1 MVSGIVTLDYT
12 TMKKKD
18 CVYSIQAVDF
28 PYIPT
33 FLSFR
38 EGRAI
43 VSAYAELPEKPEL
56 LMGDGC
62 GINHPRSAGLATHI
76 GVALDLPTIGVA
88 KSILCGTP
96 EEEVVGV
103 GEFRPLRYDESD
115 IGWVFKSK
123 KNCNPI
129 IVAPGHRVSMK
140 SSIEI
145 VRHCLL
151 GYKLPEPTRQAHIY
165 ANFVKRVHD
174 KKNHTRQR

>member
-1 MVSGIVTLDYT
+1 
-12 TMKKKD
+12 MKEKD

-115 IGWVFKSK
+115 IERYWMGVQIK
-123 KNCNPI
+123 KELQSNNRCARASGFN
-129 IVAPGHRVSMK
+129 
-140 SSIEI
+140 E
-145 VRHCLL
+145 
-151 GYKLPEPTRQAHIY
+151 EF
-165 ANFVKRVHD
+165 N
-174 KKNHTRQR
+174 

>member
-12 TMKKKD
+12 TMKEKD

-115 IGWVFKSK
+115 IERYWMGVQIK
-123 KNCNPI
+123 KELQSNNRCASASGFN
-129 IVAPGHRVSMK
+129 
-140 SSIEI
+140 E
-145 VRHCLL
+145 
-151 GYKLPEPTRQAHIY
+151 EF
-165 ANFVKRVHD
+165 N
-174 KKNHTRQR
+174 